1 MSLKS
6 FDKFCEKMIMGEPE
20 IQQKALYDE
29 RQNQVRTKLIIEAL
43 LIGIGTAALNTL
55 LMDLGVR
62 WCESYITPMA
72 FIAAIVYLY
81 FIIRC
86 TSKGVLFGVNGTK
99 PQRYTAG
106 MVIGMGSVYLPLF
119 IMNDERRFF
128 TEEGWLSDDVII
140 SVAYV
145 IYIVCG
151 ITVMV
156 LAHKFD
162 KAKKADEDNPEKS

>member
-20 IQQKALYDE
+20 TRQKALYDE
-29 RQNQVRTKLIIEAL
+29 RQNQVRTRLIIEAL
-43 LIGIGTAALNTL
+43 LIGIGAAAFNTL
-55 LMDLGVR
+55 LMDLDMR
-62 WCESYITPMA
+62 WCESYITPM
-72 FIAAIVYLY
+72 FLIAVIVYLY

-86 TSKGVLFGVNGTK
+86 TAKGVLFGVNGTK

-106 MVIGMGSVYLPLF
+106 MIIGMGAVYLLLF
-119 IMNDERRFF
+119 ILNDEQRFF
-128 TEEGWLSDDVII
+128 TEEGWLSDDVVIMA
-140 SVAYV
+140 AYV

-162 KAKKADEDNPEKS
+162 KEKKTDGNSDER